1 MTDIIS
7 IFLGDQNVNKV
18 SHAIRY
24 NARALMTE
32 YIYTVEGAGA
42 FDLWR
47 GCAQTYVEQMNRSF
61 INKYNYVH
69 ANGLI
74 YTETP
79 LKVATN
85 VQRYDSAMRGLT
97 IGTPRANETVGSLM
111 MNDAKKD
118 AIEREFASDVY
129 ANVMPDMFPS
139 KNIPRSMIHELDLR
153 DPGVNVMAR
162 AAVTPRTVR
171 GCHILAPATSRT
183 YDRDIVTRDSKVSR
197 RRKLYIPQLENVRS
211 ALDTTESDWMD

>member
-1 MTDIIS
+1 MTDIIN
-7 IFLGDQNVNKV
+7 IFLGNENVNKV
-18 SHAIRY
+18 SRAVRY
-24 NARALMTE
+24 NARAVMTE

-42 FDLWR
+42 FDIWR
-47 GCAQTYVEQMNRSF
+47 GRAQAFVDQMNRNF
-61 INKYNYVH
+61 INYSKQIG
-69 ANGLI
+69 ARTAI
-74 YTETP
+74 YAETP
-79 LKVATN
+79 LKVATS
-85 VQRYDSAMRGLT
+85 VQRYDSALRGLT
-97 IGTPRANETVGSLM
+97 IGAPRANETVGSLM
-111 MNDAKKD
+111 MSDTKKD
-118 AIEREFASDVY
+118 DIEREFARDVY
-129 ANVMPDMFPS
+129 GRIEYNTPKIIHYPQ
-139 KNIPRSMIHELDLR
+139 SMIQELDLR